1 MSKPT
6 NTSRC
11 RVRPGHL
18 IAVSLLTVALASLSA
33 TPTFASVSEEQQGA
47 QTLNAIHAG
56 KLKASG
62 LTRSQ
67 YEHVGEY
74 LMGRALGSTQ
84 LHERMNTLMDQMM
97 GSTASDQMHTYLG
110 ERYLGKSVQP
120 TSKNAPLYGLMGV
133 MMSGYRGS
141 PLAGMMGRYLNEA
154 NHTHGGSL
162 MGSGMMGYGYGSS
175 QATADTGMST
185 GAIVAIVLGS
195 LAALALLIVGGLR
208 VTHRRS
214 PKAGTA

>member
-6 NTSRC
+6 NTSRR
-11 RVRPGHL
+11 RVRPGRL

-33 TPTFASVSEEQQGA
+33 APTFASVSEEQQGA
-47 QTLNAIHAG
+47 QILNTIHAG

-62 LTRSQ
+62 LSSSQ

-84 LHERMNTLMDQMM
+84 LHERMNTLMDEMM
-97 GSTASDQMHTYLG
+97 GSGAGDQMHTYLG
-110 ERYLGKSVQP
+110 ERYLGKSVEA

-141 PLAGMMGRYLNEA
+141 PLASMMSRYLSGA
-154 NHTHGGSL
+154 NQTNGGYL
-162 MGSGMMGYGYGSS
+162 MGSGMMGYGNGAY
-175 QATADTGMST
+175 QTAADTGMST
-185 GAIVAIVLGS
+185 GAIVGIVLGS
-195 LAALALLIVGGLR
+195 IAALALLIIVGLR
-208 VTHRRS
+208 MTHRRA